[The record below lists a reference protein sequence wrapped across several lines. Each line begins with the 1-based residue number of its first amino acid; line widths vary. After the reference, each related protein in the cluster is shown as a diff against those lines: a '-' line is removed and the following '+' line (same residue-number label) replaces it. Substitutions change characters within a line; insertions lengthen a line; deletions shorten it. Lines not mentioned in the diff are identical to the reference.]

1 MSGKECVFDFLHT
14 KSTLPGPIL
23 GGRYTLVPG
32 ERLNGIQEVSG
43 SIPLLSTISRRAAF
57 KNPFPKGNG
66 FLFYRELSPT
76 NSSVSLKH
84 PLQMPNNAARYFI
97 WDRCP
102 LFLQKRTVNTCFQ
115 KRPMRTTDGQMEA
128 YLFGHRHIRAG
139 RVRSVPA
146 YIL

>member
-1 MSGKECVFDFLHT
+1 MSFISSEMSRRGTQVRC
-14 KSTLPGPIL
+14 
-23 GGRYTLVPG
+23 PG

-43 SIPLLSTISRRAAF
+43 SIPLISTISRRAAF

-76 NSSVSLKH
+76 NSSVSLEH
-84 PLQMPNNAARYFI
+84 PLQMPTNAARYFI

-115 KRPMRTTDGQMEA
+115 ERPMRTTDGQMEA

-139 RVRSVPA
+139 RIRSVPA

>member
-43 SIPLLSTISRRAAF
+43 SIPLISTISRRAAF

-76 NSSVSLKH
+76 NSSVSLGTPAPDAYQRGSIFHLGSLPAISTKAYSQH
-84 PLQMPNNAARYFI
+84 LLPRAANEDYR
-97 WDRCP
+97 WSDRG
-102 LFLQKRTVNTCFQ
+102 LI
-115 KRPMRTTDGQMEA
+115 
-128 YLFGHRHIRAG
+128 RHIRAG